1 MTIVEPGNAGAGLV
15 DRVKNILI
23 QPRAEWERI
32 AQERTGL
39 PALLSGYILPL
50 ALLAAACSFIGLV
63 FIGVGGFGYTIR
75 LPLVTGVVNA
85 VLQVV
90 LTLAWVWVM
99 GLIINSF
106 ATTFNSEKDETRA
119 NQLAAYSA
127 TAGLV
132 ASVFTILPALS
143 VLAMIGGIYSL
154 VLLYIGIPRM
164 MKTPEDKR
172 IPYFVT
178 IIVVAIVAGIVATA
192 VLGAVRGAA
201 FLGTGGFGGPFAAR
215 SEPPAAVT
223 LPGGQTIDTSQLE
236 AAAKQME
243 QMAANPEAAAQ
254 GAAISAEALQGLL
267 PASLPGG
274 FARTEMST
282 GSYGAMG
289 GVANATARYENGE
302 RSIELSV
309 TDLGAAG
316 AFASMAGAFGAQST
330 REDANGYERM
340 QTVNGRMVV
349 EELDRSAGRAKY
361 GVVARQRVMIQ
372 ADGVNVGVDEV
383 RAAVNAVGV
392 ERAEAL
398 ASQLPNAPG

>member
-1 MTIVEPGNAGAGLV
+1 MTVVEPGAGSGLV
-15 DRVKNILI
+15 ERVKNILI

-32 AQERTGL
+32 ATERTGL
-39 PALLSGYILPL
+39 SALLSGYILPL
-50 ALLAAACSFIGLV
+50 AVLAAACSFIGLV
-63 FIGVGGFGYTIR
+63 FIGAGAFGYVVR

-85 VLQVV
+85 VLQIA

-143 VLAMIGGIYSL
+143 ILAAIGGIYSL
-154 VLLYIGIPRM
+154 VLLYIGLPRM

-172 IPYFVT
+172 VPYFIT
-178 IIVVAIVAGIVATA
+178 IIVVAIVAGIVAGA

-201 FLGTGGFGGPFAAR
+201 FLGTGGFAGPFAAR
-215 SEPPAAVT
+215 TAPPASVT
-223 LPGGQTIDTSQLE
+223 LPGGQTLDTSE
-236 AAAKQME
+236 FERAAKQME
-243 QMAANPEAAAQ
+243 AMAANPQAAAQ
-254 GAAISAEALQGLL
+254 GAAISAEALRALL
-267 PASLPGG
+267 PDQLAGG
-274 FARTEMST
+274 FARTEIST
-282 GSYGAMG
+282 GSSGAMM
-289 GVANATARYENGE
+289 GVATATARYENGE

-316 AFASMAGAFGAQST
+316 AFASMAGAFGVQAS
-330 REDANGYERM
+330 REDANGYERT

-349 EELDRSAGRAKY
+349 EELDRAAGRAKY
-361 GVVARQRVMIQ
+361 GVVAHQRVMIE
-372 ADGVNVGVDEV
+372 AEGVNVGIDEV
-383 RAAVNAVGV
+383 RNAVGAVGV
-392 ERAEAL
+392 ECAEAL
-398 ASQLPNAPG
+398 AAQLPGAPG